1 MKSMVKN
8 SLYNIMYTLT
18 NVFFSLLSSVYVS
31 RILQPEGIGKYTYVL
46 TFATY
51 FVSFASLGIPVYG
64 VREIAKARTQEE
76 KNRVFSELFILNLLT
91 SVVALIVY
99 IIVIFESKVIRDDN
113 DIGLY
118 MRFSLLIASNILN
131 IDWLYKGEESYGYI
145 ATRSAIVKICS
156 ILLLILCVH
165 DSQDVYKYADITILA
180 SCGNYVCNIFHA
192 KRYVK
197 LSISGLNFKRHI
209 KPNVILAVSTIFGEI
224 YNKIDITMLGL
235 FSTEHAVGIYGNAHK
250 IVNIII
256 TCCAAITATFL
267 PRVSSVA
274 KENKRKTA
282 QLVNKGLEILVF
294 LCIPFAVGLCSISSE
309 AVLLL
314 YGDDFLDTAVTIR
327 FLSALILIRG
337 IGDLV
342 CYQLLV
348 GIGQEKL
355 RIKANIITTL
365 LNIGLN
371 RLLIPQ
377 MGENGAALASVIS
390 ELFVNGYLYVKM
402 RKIVLF
408 DINNVGIIHAAFSS
422 LAMYLFVRFI
432 GKISIPL
439 PASVLV
445 SILGGSAV
453 YAIANCLLKN
463 PIMLLVVN
471 QTKDRLKALQ
481 KRK

>member
-1 MKSMVKN
+1 MKTMVKN

-64 VREIAKARTQEE
+64 VREIAKACTQEE

-91 SVVALIVY
+91 SIVALIVY
-99 IIVIFESKVIRDDN
+99 IIVIFKSKAIRD

-118 MRFSLLIASNILN
+118 MRFSLLIVSNILN

-145 ATRSAIVKICS
+145 ATRSAIVKTCS
-156 ILLLILCVH
+156 ILLLILWVH
-165 DSQDVYKYADITILA
+165 DSKDVYKYADITILA
-180 SCGNYVCNIFHA
+180 SCGNYICNIFHA

-197 LSISGLNFKRHI
+197 LSISDLNFKRHL
-209 KPNVILAVSTIFGEI
+209 KPNAILAVSTIFGEI

-282 QLVNKGLEILVF
+282 QLVNKGLEILAF
-294 LCIPFAVGLCSISSE
+294 LCIPFAVGLCSISSK

-314 YGDDFLDTAVTIR
+314 YGEDFLDTAVTIR

-390 ELFVNGYLYVKM
+390 ELFVNGYLYAKM
-402 RKIVLF
+402 RKIVSF
-408 DINNVGIIHAAFSS
+408 DIHIVGIIQAAFSS
-422 LAMYLFVRFI
+422 LAMYSFVWLI
-432 GKISIPL
+432 GKLRIPL
-439 PASVLV
+439 LTAVLV

-463 PIMLLVVN
+463 PIMLLVVD